1 MLIFRLSY
9 KSKSMKKSCLAL
21 ILLLFVGSAFAQ
33 KKATRLIFNGGVQ
46 KAGMYEDGGFQA
58 FQCFEG
64 CFYVSQIPALSF
76 EFNVLY
82 QVPSKKTNLSFI
94 YGLGINQKSWNEE
107 GLSSNGAGP
116 IDNPYSFRNDLTYV
130 GVFYGINY
138 EFPIGSKTKLVAG
151 SLLNPEFALNNQND
165 NYNSFGAS
173 IRMSFGLEYQAL
185 DNLAIQLTPYFQ
197 SAIMNYANSPLY
209 IGSLRSRNTY
219 TPYAFGVNLG
229 IVLNRKS
236 D

>member
-1 MLIFRLSY
+1 
-9 KSKSMKKSCLAL
+9 MKKSFLAL
-21 ILLLFVGSAFAQ
+21 ILLLFVGSAFGQ

-64 CFYVSQIPALSF
+64 CFPISQTPTLSF
-76 EFNVLY
+76 DFNVLY

-94 YGLGINQKSWNEE
+94 YGIGMNQKSSNEE
-107 GLSSNGAGP
+107 WLSSNGAGP
-116 IDNPYSFRNDLTYV
+116 IDNPFSFRNDLTYV

-138 EFPIGSKTKLVAG
+138 DFPIGNKTKLIAG
-151 SLLNPEFALNNQND
+151 SLLNPEFALDNQYD
-165 NYNSFGAS
+165 TYNSVGAS
-173 IRMSFGLEYQAL
+173 IRMTIGLEYQVL
-185 DNLAIQLTPYFQ
+185 DKLAIQLTPYFQ
-197 SAIMNYANSPLY
+197 SAIMNYANSTLY
-209 IGSLRSRNTY
+209 IGSMSRNTY

-236 D
+236 G